1 MSYMISIGC
10 AMLFS
15 ILSLL
20 ILRSTAEYGI
30 VKSENEAEVP
40 VGEQEENT
48 ERQDDTP
55 PEIREKERITPREYG
70 LYFAFVCLTCV
81 AVSVFLLWF
90 YQQDL
95 SYVVLTS
102 AIISVLWACSW
113 YDRKYHLIPN
123 RILVFALILRAA
135 IFAVQMAH
143 NPGDMIYI
151 LMSSGIAAFALIL
164 ASILCRLLS
173 PGSVGAGDVK
183 LLGVMGLYLGVNHV
197 WSPVF
202 VTLIVLFCTGVY
214 LLVFKKADRKSE
226 IPLAP
231 FLLIGTVIAAFLTGA

>member
-123 RILVFALILRAA
+123 RILVFALIL
-135 IFAVQMAH
+135 
-143 NPGDMIYI
+143 
-151 LMSSGIAAFALIL
+151 